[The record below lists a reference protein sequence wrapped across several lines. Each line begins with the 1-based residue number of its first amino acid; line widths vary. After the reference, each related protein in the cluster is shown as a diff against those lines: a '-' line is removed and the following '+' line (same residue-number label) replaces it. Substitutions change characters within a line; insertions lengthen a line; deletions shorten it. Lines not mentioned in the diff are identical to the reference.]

1 MAQNLFYIIGLFFA
15 IVLHEMGH
23 AAAALALGDDT
34 AKKEKRFS
42 LYTHF
47 DLWGSFLIPLS
58 LYLVNAP
65 FLIGYAKPVPVNIKK
80 FKDPFLD
87 FALVGIAGPLVNFAL
102 AVISCLI
109 IKNFYPFDNGL
120 FQQGLVSFAVTNL
133 ALGFFNL
140 IPIPPLDGSRVLM
153 SMLNPKTA
161 YKIARFEMFGIFL
174 VFILQFVSSK
184 LFSAFGMDCSL
195 FKIFIEVPTRGT
207 LEILLS

>member
-1 MAQNLFYIIGLFFA
+1 MAQNLIYIVGLFFS

-34 AKKEKRFS
+34 AKREKRFRV
-42 LYTHF
+42 YTHF

-58 LYLVNAP
+58 LYLAHAP
-65 FLIGYAKPVPVNIKK
+65 FLIGYAKPVPVDIRK

-87 FALVGIAGPLVNFAL
+87 FAIVGIAGPLVNFTL

-109 IKNFYPFDNGL
+109 IKNFYPFDNEL
-120 FQQGLVSFAVTNL
+120 IQQGLMAFAITNL

-140 IPIPPLDGSRVLM
+140 IPIPPLDGSRILM

-161 YKIARFEMFGIFL
+161 YKIACFEMFGIFL
-174 VFILQFVSSK
+174 VFTLQFVSAK

-195 FKIFIEVPTRGT
+195 FKIFIEVPTRCT